1 MIGPVPEQD
10 FINHDS
16 TLAALSQPPM
26 SLDMRILSTIL
37 LVSAAAGA
45 AALAQGMPT
54 PFTVVES
61 GRGYTS
67 LKDAVTA
74 IGNGKGTVLIAPGT
88 YAQCAVQQ
96 GGDVAFRAQTPGSV
110 ILDGMP
116 CEGKAALVLRGR
128 SSSVDGIVFQNLR
141 VPDGN
146 GAGIRL
152 ESGNLTVTNSLFR
165 NSEEGILSGDSPGNS
180 VTIDK
185 STFRHLGRCDRDL
198 DCAHG
203 IYIGRYG
210 KLTVTRSR
218 FDQGDGGHYLKTRT
232 PRVTIT
238 GNSFDDSHGRLTNYM
253 IDLSNGASGEIS
265 GNEMVQGR
273 DKDNYSAFITV
284 APEGREQDSSGLS
297 IAGNSASFVPGL
309 QRNSSFV
316 ANFTDDAVKIG
327 ANRLGAGIKVTDRR

>member
-1 MIGPVPEQD
+1 
-10 FINHDS
+10 
-16 TLAALSQPPM
+16 M
-26 SLDMRILSTIL
+26 SFDMRILSTML
-37 LVSAAAGA
+37 LFSAAVTET
-45 AALAQGMPT
+45 ALAQGAAT
-54 PFTVVES
+54 PFTVAES
-61 GRGYTS
+61 GRSYGA
-67 LKDAVTA
+67 LKDAVAA
-74 IGNGKGTVLIAPGT
+74 IGNGKGTIVIAPGS

-96 GGDVAFRAQTPGSV
+96 GGDVTFRAQTPGSV
-110 ILDGMP
+110 ILDGVP

-128 SSSVDGIVFQNLR
+128 ASKVDGIVFQNLR

-152 ESGNLTVTNSLFR
+152 ESGNLAVSNSLFR
-165 NSEEGILSGDSPGNS
+165 NSEEGILSGDVAGGS
-180 VTIDK
+180 VSIDR

-210 KLTVTRSR
+210 SLTVTRSR

-238 GNSFDDSHGRLTNYM
+238 DNSFDDSAGKLTNYM

-265 GNEMVQGR
+265 RNEMVQGR

-284 APEGREQDSSGLS
+284 APEGREHDSAGLS
-297 IAGNSASFVPGL
+297 IANNSASFVPGL
-309 QRNSSFV
+309 QRSSSFV

-327 ANRLGAGIKVTDRR
+327 ANRLAAGIKVTDRR

>member
-1 MIGPVPEQD
+1 MLG
-10 FINHDS
+10 
-16 TLAALSQPPM
+16 PM
-26 SLDMRILSTIL
+26 SLDMRILSTSL
-37 LVSAAAGA
+37 LLFAAVGA

-61 GRGYTS
+61 GQGYVS
-67 LKDAVTA
+67 LKDAVA
-74 IGNGKGTVLIAPGT
+74 SIGGGRGTILIAPGT

-96 GGDVAFRAQTPGSV
+96 GGDVTFRAQTPGAV
-110 ILDGMP
+110 ILDGVS

-128 SSSVDGIVFQNLR
+128 SSNIDGIVFQNIR

-152 ESGNLTVTNSLFR
+152 ESGNLTVRNSLFR
-165 NSEEGILSGDSPGNS
+165 NSEEGILSGDAPGHS
-180 VTIDK
+180 VTIDR
-185 STFRHLGRCDRDL
+185 STFRRLGRCDRDL

-210 KLTVTRSR
+210 SLSVTRSR

-238 GNSFDDSHGRLTNYM
+238 DNSFDDSGGRLTNYM
-253 IDLSNGASGEIS
+253 IDLSNGANGEIS
-265 GNEMVQGR
+265 RNEMVQGKN
-273 DKDNYSAFITV
+273 KDNYSAFITV
-284 APEGREQDSSGLS
+284 APEGREHDSAGLS
-297 IAGNSASFVPGL
+297 IVNNSASFVPGL
-309 QRNSSFV
+309 QRSSSFV

-327 ANRLGAGIKVTDRR
+327 ANQLASGIKVWDRR

>member
-1 MIGPVPEQD
+1 
-10 FINHDS
+10 
-16 TLAALSQPPM
+16 
-26 SLDMRILSTIL
+26 MRILSTVL

-67 LKDAVTA
+67 LKDAVAA
-74 IGNGKGTVLIAPGT
+74 IGNGKGTVLIASGT

-96 GGDVAFRAQTPGSV
+96 GGDVAFRAQTAGSV

-152 ESGNLTVTNSLFR
+152 EGGNLTVTNSLFR

-210 KLTVTRSR
+210 KLIITRSR

-284 APEGREQDSSGLS
+284 APEGREHDSSGLS

-309 QRNSSFV
+309 QRSSSFV

-327 ANRLGAGIKVTDRR
+327 ANRLGAGIKVSDRR

>member
-1 MIGPVPEQD
+1 M
-10 FINHDS
+10 
-16 TLAALSQPPM
+16 TLV
-26 SLDMRILSTIL
+26 MRILSTTL
-37 LVSAAAGA
+37 LVFAAAGA
-45 AALAQGMPT
+45 AALAQSTPT
-54 PFTVVES
+54 PFTVAES
-61 GRGYTS
+61 GRSYAA
-67 LKDAVTA
+67 LKDAVAA
-74 IGNGKGTVLIAPGT
+74 IGSGKGTVMIASGT

-96 GGDVAFRAQTPGSV
+96 AGDIAFRAETPGSV
-110 ILDGMP
+110 ILDGVA

-128 SSSVDGIVFQNLR
+128 SSSIDGVIFQNIR

-165 NSEEGILSGDSPGNS
+165 NSEEGILTGDAPGNS
-180 VTIDK
+180 VSIDK

-203 IYIGRYG
+203 IYIGRYA
-210 KLTVTRSR
+210 KLIVTRSR

-232 PRVTIT
+232 PQVTIT
-238 GNSFDDSHGRLTNYM
+238 DNSFDDSGGRLTNYM

-265 GNEMVQGR
+265 RNEMVQGR
-273 DKDNYSAFITV
+273 NKDNYSAFITV
-284 APEGREQDSSGLS
+284 APEGREHDSSNLS

-309 QRNSSFV
+309 QRSSSFV

-327 ANRLGAGIKVTDRR
+327 ANRLAKGIKQNDRR